1 MVKTETRE
9 GVTKSFASGTGM
21 VESDDDDD
29 LPLALLKK
37 PSDDDE
43 DVPLAEL
50 GGDGA
55 SYPRNDDDDRGQD
68 QLPFSVRPNKPRPV
82 SRSPLP
88 EHPKTPVTTVEDQ
101 DIGVMDSKPPA
112 KNASMQDVTTR
123 ASTGI
128 IRRGGKTEPERQ
140 SSTTDEEVEPKQY
153 SLRSSAYLQN
163 LAEMH
168 FGFST
173 IVVGESAAITFHSFN
188 RNRGMT

>member
-9 GVTKSFASGTGM
+9 GVTKSFASGAGM

-37 PSDDDE
+37 PSDDYE
-43 DVPLAEL
+43 GVPLAEL
-50 GGDGA
+50 GGDGT
-55 SYPRNDDDDRGQD
+55 SYTRNDDDDQGQD

-88 EHPKTPVTTVEDQ
+88 EHPTTPVTTVEDQ

-112 KNASMQDVTTR
+112 KSASMHDVTSR

-128 IRRGGKTEPERQ
+128 IRTSEKTEPEQQ
-140 SSTTDEEVEPKQY
+140 SSTIDEEVEPKQFAPI
-153 SLRSSAYLQN
+153 LCFSA
-163 LAEMH
+163 E
-168 FGFST
+168 FG
-173 IVVGESAAITFHSFN
+173 
-188 RNRGMT
+188 